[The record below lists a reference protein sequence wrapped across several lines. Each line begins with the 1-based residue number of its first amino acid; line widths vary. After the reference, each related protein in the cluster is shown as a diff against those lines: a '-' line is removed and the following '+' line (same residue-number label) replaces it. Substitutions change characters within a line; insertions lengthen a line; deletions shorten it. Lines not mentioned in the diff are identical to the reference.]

1 MHDHPHS
8 HDHAHDHSHHHGHGH
23 SHAPADF
30 GKAFLIG
37 IILNTL
43 FILAEVVYGLAAH
56 SLSLLADAGHNLSD
70 VLGLFMAW
78 GATAL
83 AKQPPSARYTYGLR
97 GASIMAALGNA
108 VFLLVAIGGIGWE
121 AVLRLM
127 HPQPAQGV
135 TVMIVAGI
143 GIVVNGVT
151 AFLFMSGAKGDL
163 NIRGAFLHML
173 SDAVVS
179 LGVVIAGG
187 VIRFTG
193 WQWLDPGVSL
203 IIGAVSLWGTWG
215 LLRDSVNLSLHAVP
229 PGIELKKIRA
239 LVAAKPG
246 VSEIHDLHVW
256 GMSTTETALS
266 AHIVMPGGH
275 PGDDFLHQLAHDLE
289 HLGVQHVTVQIEVAD
304 AGKLCHP
311 CPDTPV

>member
-1 MHDHPHS
+1 M
-8 HDHAHDHSHHHGHGH
+8 HDHAHSHHPDHGHGHSHGHSHGGGHGH

-30 GKAFLIG
+30 GRAFLIG
-37 IILNTL
+37 IVLNSV
-43 FILAEVVYGLAAH
+43 FILAEVVYGLTAH

-127 HPQPAQGV
+127 HPQAAQGL

-143 GIVVNGVT
+143 GILVNGAT
-151 AFLFMSGAKGDL
+151 AFLFMSGVKGDL

-187 VIRFTG
+187 VILVTG
-193 WQWLDPGVSL
+193 
-203 IIGAVSLWGTWG
+203 
-215 LLRDSVNLSLHAVP
+215 
-229 PGIELKKIRA
+229 
-239 LVAAKPG
+239 
-246 VSEIHDLHVW
+246 
-256 GMSTTETALS
+256 
-266 AHIVMPGGH
+266 
-275 PGDDFLHQLAHDLE
+275 
-289 HLGVQHVTVQIEVAD
+289 
-304 AGKLCHP
+304 
-311 CPDTPV
+311 

>member
-1 MHDHPHS
+1 MHDHAHSHS
-8 HDHAHDHSHHHGHGH
+8 HDHGHDHHAHGHSHGHSH

-121 AVLRLM
+121 AILRLM
-127 HPQPAQGV
+127 HPQPAEGV

-163 NIRGAFLHML
+163 NIRGAFC
-173 SDAVVS
+173 
-179 LGVVIAGG
+179 
-187 VIRFTG
+187 TCCPTP
-193 WQWLDPGVSL
+193 WC
-203 IIGAVSLWGTWG
+203 LWAW
-215 LLRDSVNLSLHAVP
+215 
-229 PGIELKKIRA
+229 
-239 LVAAKPG
+239 
-246 VSEIHDLHVW
+246 
-256 GMSTTETALS
+256 
-266 AHIVMPGGH
+266 
-275 PGDDFLHQLAHDLE
+275 
-289 HLGVQHVTVQIEVAD
+289 
-304 AGKLCHP
+304 
-311 CPDTPV
+311 

>member
-1 MHDHPHS
+1 
-8 HDHAHDHSHHHGHGH
+8 
-23 SHAPADF
+23 
-30 GKAFLIG
+30 
-37 IILNTL
+37 
-43 FILAEVVYGLAAH
+43 
-56 SLSLLADAGHNLSD
+56 LSLLADAGHNLSD

-121 AVLRLM
+121 AILRLM
-127 HPQPAQGV
+127 HPQAAEGV
-135 TVMIVAGI
+135 TVMVVAGI

-187 VIRFTG
+187 VILFTG
-193 WQWLDPGVSL
+193 WQWLDPAVSL
-203 IIGAVSLWGTWG
+203 IIGAVILWGTWG

-239 LVAAKPG
+239 LVAARPG

-275 PGDDFLHQLAHDLE
+275 PGDDFLHELAHELE

-304 AGKLCHP
+304 GGKPCHP